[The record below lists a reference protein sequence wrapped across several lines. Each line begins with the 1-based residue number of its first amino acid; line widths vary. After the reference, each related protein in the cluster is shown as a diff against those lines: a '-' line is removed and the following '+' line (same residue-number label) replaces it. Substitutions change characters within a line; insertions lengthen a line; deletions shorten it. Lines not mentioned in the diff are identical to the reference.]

1 MVHDEAGPGAQN
13 DRRMPGP
20 DPLSPAAKAQGFKV
34 VCVSIRDVAEATIP
48 ATAAIESPAKSGDEM
63 PCVHFVRP
71 AMDAASRAVAA
82 SVGYAARSSSPAS
95 S

>member
-34 VCVSIRDVAEATIP
+34 VCVSVRDVAERDDP
-48 ATAAIESPAKSGDEM
+48 GHGCDREPGEEW
-63 PCVHFVRP
+63 
-71 AMDAASRAVAA
+71 
-82 SVGYAARSSSPAS
+82 
-95 S
+95 